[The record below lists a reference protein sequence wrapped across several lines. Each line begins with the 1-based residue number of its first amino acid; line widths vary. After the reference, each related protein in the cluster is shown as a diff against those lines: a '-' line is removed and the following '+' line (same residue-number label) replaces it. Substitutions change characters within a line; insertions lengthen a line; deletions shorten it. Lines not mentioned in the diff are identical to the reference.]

1 MARISL
7 ENLLKKETAK
17 LVLQLMDGLGSQ
29 VCIEDAQGKLL
40 LGTIPQTGSTYP
52 IEAGEQKYGQVSGA
66 PVTAKPV
73 AELIQHMLRQDIE
86 KKALG
91 TEILNLYRE
100 INLIYN
106 FSEKLAES
114 IDPASVAQL
123 ALTEAFQLNR
133 ASSGWVILLQERTDA
148 QLLIASTGLGFPAG
162 VDLASDRFLRGI
174 IDEGKAGIISERSE
188 LGRIDPSL
196 QALMFA
202 PLKVKHRLVGA
213 IFLAHHE
220 PIQYTAAELK
230 LLTTLALQSAAAI
243 ESALLFE
250 KGIREAQR
258 REESIRRIHE
268 ATTRFV
274 PNEFVRSLGFNNITE
289 VSLGDNVEKE
299 VTVFFNDIRGYTTLA
314 ETMTPGENFKF
325 VNAFH
330 GRMGPFVEQ
339 FGGFINQYLG
349 DAIMALF
356 TQNPA
361 NALHAAIAMQQA
373 LQTYNLE
380 RSRKNRTPI
389 RMGVGIHTGPLI
401 MGIIG
406 DQNRLDAATIADS
419 VNTSS
424 RIESLTKHYGVSIL
438 LSEESVKKM
447 PASSSFKLRY
457 LGQVQVKGKN
467 EPIGVYECFD
477 GDPPELQDL
486 KTKTLADFDLG
497 LAAYYQ
503 RDFHTAAEAFNRVLR
518 TNPDDHPTRLF
529 LYKAV
534 DFNNEK
540 VDDEWSGVEVITF
553 K

>member
-1 MARISL
+1 MAKTSL
-7 ENLLKKETAK
+7 EHLLKKETAK
-17 LVLQLMDGLGSQ
+17 LVLHLMDALGGNIS
-29 VCIEDAQGKLL
+29 IEDAQGKSL
-40 LGTIPQTGSTYP
+40 LGTVPQSGAVYH
-52 IEAGEQKYGQVSGA
+52 IEVGEQSYGQVSGA
-66 PVTAKPV
+66 AAKPV
-73 AELIQHMLRQDIE
+73 AELIQHLLLQDIE

-91 TEILNLYRE
+91 TEILGLYRE

-114 IDPASVAQL
+114 IDPAAIAQL
-123 ALTEAFQLNR
+123 ALAEAFQLNR
-133 ASSGWVILLQERTDA
+133 ASSGWVTLLSEKADA
-148 QLLIASTGLGFPAG
+148 QLLLASVGQDFSSGA
-162 VDLASDRFLRGI
+162 DLAANPFLLSI
-174 IDEGKAGIISERSE
+174 TQAGKAGILSDSSE
-188 LGRIDPSL
+188 LERIDPGIK
-196 QALMFA
+196 ALMFA

-220 PIQYTAAELK
+220 PLQYTAAELK

-250 KGIREAQR
+250 KGIREAQQ

-274 PNEFVRSLGFNNITE
+274 PKEFVRSLGYDNITE
-289 VSLGDNVEKE
+289 VTLGDNVEKE

-314 ETMTPGENFKF
+314 ETMTPTENFKF

-339 FGGFINQYLG
+339 YGGFINQYLG

-373 LQTYNLE
+373 LQTYNYE
-380 RSRKNRTPI
+380 RSHKNRIPI
-389 RMGVGIHTGPLI
+389 RMGIGIHTGPLI

-406 DQNRLDAATIADS
+406 DQHRLDAATIADS

-438 LSEESVKKM
+438 LSEESLKKIDN
-447 PASSSFKLRY
+447 PAQFKLRY
-457 LGQVQVKGKN
+457 LGKVQVKGKH

-477 GDPPELQDL
+477 GDTAALQEI
-486 KTKTLADFDLG
+486 KAKTLSDFDKG
-497 LAAYYQ
+497 LVAYYQ
-503 RDFHTAAEAFNRVLR
+503 RDFHAAAEAFNKVLKI
-518 TNPDDHPTRLF
+518 NPNDHPTRLF
-529 LYKAV
+529 LHKAV
-534 DFNNEK
+534 DFYNVK
-540 VDDEWSGVEVITF
+540 VTDDWNGVEVITF